1 MFLVLGTYS
10 VKMDHNA
17 VSLILSGT
25 DLMKV
30 RKGEMWRDDKEVM
43 MEDGHLTVSTDV
55 SRPGVL
61 KESNS

>member
-1 MFLVLGTYS
+1 
-10 VKMDHNA
+10 MDHNA